1 MKYFFSIIIL
11 VFIISCNNERPEP
24 NFYKNLNTG
33 ELLNKKEFEIFRNSI
48 YLKNSDSTKNT
59 SVNFVF
65 SKLEIYSDSIIQN
78 FKYDLRIG
86 DKYIVRSN
94 DYKKIGMKIPQQ
106 TFSSING
113 EKIIIGG
120 KKENPTLINLW
131 FIHCP
136 GCIDEIPALN
146 KLKEKYSGKV
156 DFVSLTFE
164 KKEDV
169 LDFLIKRKFDFTHI
183 ANVEN
188 FINEIGS
195 YPYPENIFI
204 DKEGFIR
211 YIEGPIPNQKN
222 SDLNLSIQYYEEI
235 INKLL

>member
-1 MKYFFSIIIL
+1 MKHTFLIIIL
-11 VFIISCNNERPEP
+11 VCTISCNNKRPEP
-24 NFYKNLNTG
+24 NFYKNLHTG
-33 ELLNKKEFEIFRNSI
+33 EILNKNEFEKFRNS
-48 YLKNSDSTKNT
+48 LHQKNTDSTQKTN
-59 SVNFVF
+59 VNFVF
-65 SKLEIYSDSIIQN
+65 SKLEKSSDSIIQN

-86 DKYIVRSN
+86 DRYIVRAN
-94 DYKKIGMKIPQQ
+94 EYKKIGMKIPQQ
-106 TFSSING
+106 NFTSING

-136 GCIDEIPALN
+136 GCIAEMPALN
-146 KLKEKYSGKV
+146 KLKEKYSEKV

-164 KKEDV
+164 KENDV
-169 LDFLIKRKFDFTHI
+169 LDFLKKRKFEFTHI
-183 ANVEN
+183 ANVES
-188 FINEIGS
+188 FIKEIGS

-211 YIEGPIPNQKN
+211 NIEGPLPSNKN
-222 SDLNLSIQYYEEI
+222 IDVNTSIEYYEEI

>member
-1 MKYFFSIIIL
+1 M
-11 VFIISCNNERPEP
+11 N
-24 NFYKNLNTG
+24 KN
-33 ELLNKKEFEIFRNSI
+33 EFEKFRNSL
-48 YLKNSDSTKNT
+48 YLKNIDSTKKI
-59 SVNFVF
+59 SLNFVF
-65 SKLEIYSDSIIQN
+65 SKLEKSSDSIIQN

-86 DKYIVRSN
+86 DKYIVRAN
-94 DYKKIGMKIPQQ
+94 EYKKISMKISQQ
-106 TFSSING
+106 NFTSING

-120 KKENPTLINLW
+120 KKEKPTLINLW

-136 GCIDEIPALN
+136 GCIAEMPALN

-169 LDFLIKRKFDFTHI
+169 LDFLKKRKFDFTHI
-183 ANVEN
+183 ANAEN

-211 YIEGPIPNQKN
+211 NIEGPIPHQQNG
-222 SDLNLSIQYYEEI
+222 DLNLSIQYYEEL